1 MLEVIREQFLI
12 YGSMENYL
20 TAGDLALIENRRGWN
35 NGCYYGGDYGH
46 YHQRNGMAATGIG
59 LAAGLG
65 GAALLGVIAIGW
77 GINQASLS
85 RAKGAEQATNLLAAN
100 MNQLTQLAI
109 AEKASREAAIL
120 AERNSREGWQT
131 AHAPTIRQY
140 VDVQTGA
147 GALAGAGANSTS
159 NALAQAEAQIVA
171 NALTGVSQRCP
182 TPVALYS
189 APQPCNCPASNCCNG

>member
-1 MLEVIREQFLI
+1 
-12 YGSMENYL
+12 MENYL
-20 TAGDLALIENRRGWN
+20 TAGDLALIENRRNYGYGEN
-35 NGCYYGGDYGH
+35 CGCGCGYGYRHRD
-46 YHQRNGMAATGIG
+46 GMAATGIG

-65 GAALLGVIAIGW
+65 GAALLGVLAIGW
-77 GINQASLS
+77 GVNNASRA

-109 AEKASREAAIL
+109 AEKASREAAVL

-147 GALAGAGANSTS
+147 GAFAGANSTS

>member
-46 YHQRNGMAATGIG
+46 YHPRNGMAATGIG

-120 AERNSREGWQT
+120 AERNSREGWQNY
-131 AHAPTIRQY
+131 HAPSIRNY

-147 GALAGAGANSTS
+147 LAGAGALS
-159 NALAQAEAQIVA
+159 NAQSSALAQAEANLLS
-171 NALTGVSQRCP
+171 NALMGNTSCAQKVS
-182 TPVALYS
+182 LYS
-189 APQPCNCPASNCCNG
+189 APMPCGCPATNCCNG

>member
-1 MLEVIREQFLI
+1 M
-12 YGSMENYL
+12 YKMENYL
-20 TAGDLALIENRRGWN
+20 TSGDLALIENRRGN
-35 NGCYYGGDYGH
+35 YGYMDGCCGGYG
-46 YHQRNGMAATGIG
+46 YHRRDGMAATGIG

-65 GAALLGVIAIGW
+65 GAALIGVAAVAFGL
-77 GINQASLS
+77 NQASKA
-85 RAKGAEQATNLLAAN
+85 RAEGAMQANTLLTNNL
-100 MNQLTQLAI
+100 NQLTQLAI
-109 AEKASREAAIL
+109 AEKTSREAAIL

-147 GALAGAGANSTS
+147 GAFAGAGSNSTS

-189 APQPCNCPASNCCNG
+189 APQPCGCPATNSCCNG

>member
-1 MLEVIREQFLI
+1 
-12 YGSMENYL
+12 MENYL
-20 TAGDLALIENRRGWN
+20 TSGDLALIENRRNYGYGEN
-35 NGCYYGGDYGH
+35 CGCGCGYGYRHRD
-46 YHQRNGMAATGIG
+46 GMAATGIG

-109 AEKASREAAIL
+109 AEKASRETAIL

-147 GALAGAGANSTS
+147 GAFAGANSTS